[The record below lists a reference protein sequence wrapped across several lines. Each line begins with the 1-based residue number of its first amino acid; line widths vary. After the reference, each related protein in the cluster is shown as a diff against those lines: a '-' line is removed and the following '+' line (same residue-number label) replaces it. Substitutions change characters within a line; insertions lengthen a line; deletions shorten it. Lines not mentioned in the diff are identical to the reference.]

1 MAEPADVPVG
11 RLAPSPTGLLHLGH
25 ARSFLL
31 AWWSIRSRGGRILMR
46 LEDLDGARSR
56 PELGEQALRDLEW
69 LGLDWDGEPY
79 VQSGGIERLNR
90 AVDALTL
97 AGKTYACV
105 CSRAEL
111 RAMASAPQAGDVE
124 ARYPGTCRG
133 RFASASDAEAATSRE
148 AGLRFVVPEGAVT
161 IVDAFAPALTS
172 DVAREV
178 GDFMIARRDKT
189 PAYQLAVVVDDA
201 HQGVNEVLRGDDL
214 LPSTARQWL
223 LQEAL
228 GLPHPRWIHV
238 PLVTDAT
245 GRRLA
250 KRADDLGL
258 STLREL
264 GVDPR
269 AIVSWAARA
278 SGIDAPERV
287 TAVECSGEF
296 SLARLPHEPVRLD
309 DETLAT
315 LKASR

>member
-1 MAEPADVPVG
+1 MAELDDVPVG

-46 LEDLDGARSR
+46 LEDLDGTRSR

-69 LGLDWDGEPY
+69 LGLDWDGDPL
-79 VQSGGIERLNR
+79 VQSSGLPRLNQ
-90 AVDALTL
+90 AVDDLTR

-111 RAMASAPQAGDVE
+111 RRMVSAPQQGDAE
-124 ARYPGTCRG
+124 PRYPGTCRG
-133 RFASASDAEAATSRE
+133 RFSGLEEAEATSGRE
-148 AGLRFVVPEGAVT
+148 AGLRFVVPEGVVT
-161 IVDAFAPALTS
+161 VRDEFAPSLDL
-172 DVAREV
+172 DVAGEV

-189 PAYQLAVVVDDA
+189 PAYQLAVVADDA
-201 HQGVNEVLRGDDL
+201 HQGVTEVLRGDDL
-214 LPSTARQWL
+214 LSSTARQWL

-228 GLPHPRWIHV
+228 ALPHPRWVHV
-238 PLVTDAT
+238 PLVTDAS

-258 STLREL
+258 ATLRDA

-269 AIVSWAARA
+269 AIVGWAAGV
-278 SGIDAPERV
+278 SGMQAPARV
-287 TAVECSGEF
+287 TARECISEF
-296 SLARLPHEPVRLD
+296 ALERLSHEPVRLD
-309 DETLAT
+309 DAT
-315 LKASR
+315 LFTLKEAR